1 MPVSTWAVRLGSQG
15 ASRPG
20 KVARS
25 QERGPFGRVTLAG
38 GVDATFQN
46 AGECRLHVD
55 IVDSGDLT
63 ANGHDLLYTA
73 TADVTLLEHER
84 EVDWHASFQGTTWR
98 GKPIRQ
104 TSDLDVVVDG
114 STNCRDIVGAARG
127 RVGNHDY
134 RTTIE
139 SLYICPG
146 ECPSSGK
153 VSAFVTGRWRD
164 RSIAVH
170 FDGSNQAK
178 VTGWTGRE
186 FEVETVCGADRTDSD
201 AE

>member
-1 MPVSTWAVRLGSQG
+1 MNLHVEFDDCT
-15 ASRPG
+15 
-20 KVARS
+20 
-25 QERGPFGRVTLAG
+25 GPFGRVTLAG
-38 GVDATFQN
+38 GVDAVFHS

-55 IVDSGDLT
+55 ISDSGDLT
-63 ANGHDLLYTA
+63 ANGHELHYTA
-73 TADVTLLEHER
+73 TADVALLDGER
-84 EVDWHASFQGTTWR
+84 DVDWHASFQGTTRR

-104 TSDLDVVVDG
+104 TSDLDVIVSDTTG
-114 STNCRDIVGAARG
+114 CRDIVGTARG

-146 ECPSSGK
+146 ECPSSGQ

-164 RSIAVH
+164 RSITVR
-170 FDGSNQAK
+170 FDGSNRAQ

-186 FEVETVCGADRTDSD
+186 FEVEMVCGAD
-201 AE
+201 